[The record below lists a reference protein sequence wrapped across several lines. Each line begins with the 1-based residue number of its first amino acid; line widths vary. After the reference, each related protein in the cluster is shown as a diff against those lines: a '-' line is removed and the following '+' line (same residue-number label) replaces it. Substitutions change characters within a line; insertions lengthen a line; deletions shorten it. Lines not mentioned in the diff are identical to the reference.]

1 MSIYCILIKIRCVL
15 YLFLGGAGG
24 GYTLTFHNNLHGV
37 ASADLSF
44 IVSSPVIRKIV
55 NIAKTDKSY
64 WGLFDFNTSRMSR
77 FIAG

>member
-1 MSIYCILIKIRCVL
+1 MCVVSF
-15 YLFLGGAGG
+15 FLGGGG
-24 GYTLTFHNNLHGV
+24 GYTLTFHNNPHWV
-37 ASADLSF
+37 ASADLAF

-55 NIAKTDKSY
+55 NIAKTDKSS